1 MKKAKDDA
9 NREFEEKLATNS
21 EEISEKETENIENNV
36 HDEETLHMDSDS
48 DNEEENEEEI
58 NLSDSENLDMAS
70 YFVYRTKSTA
80 VYMLLHGRDTPI
92 NISRYYILFYC
103 NVKRWGKYLK
113 IFFTF
118 AKC

>member
-1 MKKAKDDA
+1 MK
-9 NREFEEKLATNS
+9 
-21 EEISEKETENIENNV
+21 IE
-36 HDEETLHMDSDS
+36 
-48 DNEEENEEEI
+48 
-58 NLSDSENLDMAS
+58 LDITHMAS

>member
-1 MKKAKDDA
+1 
-9 NREFEEKLATNS
+9 
-21 EEISEKETENIENNV
+21 
-36 HDEETLHMDSDS
+36 
-48 DNEEENEEEI
+48 
-58 NLSDSENLDMAS
+58 MAS

>member
-1 MKKAKDDA
+1 
-9 NREFEEKLATNS
+9 
-21 EEISEKETENIENNV
+21 
-36 HDEETLHMDSDS
+36 
-48 DNEEENEEEI
+48 
-58 NLSDSENLDMAS
+58 MAG

-80 VYMLLHGRDTPI
+80 VFMLLHGRDTPT

>member
-1 MKKAKDDA
+1 MYSIIQFLVALKRPDQAK
-9 NREFEEKLATNS
+9 
-21 EEISEKETENIENNV
+21 
-36 HDEETLHMDSDS
+36 
-48 DNEEENEEEI
+48 
-58 NLSDSENLDMAS
+58 LSLSCLVDLYMAG

-80 VYMLLHGRDTPI
+80 VFMLLHGRDTPT
-92 NISRYYILFYC
+92 NISRYFILFHC

>member
-1 MKKAKDDA
+1 M
-9 NREFEEKLATNS
+9 S
-21 EEISEKETENIENNV
+21 VYVIIYV
-36 HDEETLHMDSDS
+36 Y
-48 DNEEENEEEI
+48 
-58 NLSDSENLDMAS
+58 MAS